1 MNNFFLVNWMND
13 FFQCRMGCKTHVQ
26 GSLPE
31 GHGKP
36 HGHHHVGDPPVLWIK
51 HCQEVAPHLDTPN
64 KAGVQCNNVIK
75 YVNQNR
81 HGYKVTKM

>member
-1 MNNFFLVNWMND
+1 MHV
-13 FFQCRMGCKTHVQ
+13 VQ

-51 HCQEVAPHLDTPN
+51 YCQEVAPHLEN
-64 KAGVQCNNVIK
+64 KAGFYLSPMYYRDFSLCNLWKLIC
-75 YVNQNR
+75 VNQNC
-81 HGYKVTKM
+81 HGYKSLKQEC